1 MRRHIGLALV
11 LVVMA
16 SCTPRGQV
24 TLQASAVGA
33 GEVEQ
38 VFIGTMRKQEQDGSF
53 GSGRSEEV
61 RFARYDVSIPPARTP
76 GEINW
81 PARGATADPSRDF
94 VTTAQEVYQTTPAFQ
109 NDLRAE
115 LVKSDGEAVIFV
127 HGYNTNF
134 AESVYRVAQF
144 AHDLQ
149 LPGAVVLYSW
159 PSAAEPLGYVYDRDS
174 ALFARDGLEQLISE
188 VARAGAKRILLV
200 AHSMGSGLTMEAL
213 RSAAIRGDNR
223 SLRVLGGVMLISPDI
238 DVDVFREQARAM
250 GELPQPF
257 VIFGSNRDKILR
269 LSAAL
274 TGQQQ
279 RLGSLSDV
287 SRVADLE
294 VTFFDIGEFT
304 EGAGHFTLADSPALI
319 SLLGRIGE
327 IQEAFEEDRRVRLGL
342 LPGVVLTVQ
351 SATQIVLW
359 PIGQVASGI
368 TR

>member
-1 MRRHIGLALV
+1 
-11 LVVMA
+11 
-16 SCTPRGQV
+16 
-24 TLQASAVGA
+24 
-33 GEVEQ
+33 
-38 VFIGTMRKQEQDGSF
+38 
-53 GSGRSEEV
+53 
-61 RFARYDVSIPPARTP
+61 
-76 GEINW
+76 
-81 PARGATADPSRDF
+81 
-94 VTTAQEVYQTTPAFQ
+94 
-109 NDLRAE
+109 
-115 LVKSDGEAVIFV
+115 
-127 HGYNTNF
+127 
-134 AESVYRVAQF
+134 
-144 AHDLQ
+144 
-149 LPGAVVLYSW
+149 
-159 PSAAEPLGYVYDRDS
+159 
-174 ALFARDGLEQLISE
+174 
-188 VARAGAKRILLV
+188 
-200 AHSMGSGLTMEAL
+200 
-213 RSAAIRGDNR
+213 
-223 SLRVLGGVMLISPDI
+223 
-238 DVDVFREQARAM
+238 
-250 GELPQPF
+250 LPQPF